1 MRKLLFNKRGQFIII
16 AIMFISIMIISVT
29 IFVYSTI
36 TQYRY
41 QRWEEYLSVVDN
53 IRINSGEVLNIALAN
68 FTNQFLS
75 GHVKS
80 KTEWETYV
88 LGDLLSSWE
97 RYLQKIYA
105 GMGVDLDFK
114 AVKNRLIASKWRI
127 GDDEHIIK
135 CFWYGSDSVSSIC
148 ANLSIT
154 LSSYGFYGYHTILE
168 KYLRLQVDTSYIDM
182 NQSEIQSLNVIVT
195 KENENPCF
203 GLTNSN
209 FEVIWFNNE
218 TNSWDEASIANV
230 TYNGGGCYTLNFTN
244 PIPKPYYKWL
254 FISVIDQR
262 GIVTLCSTYSYIEF
276 TVKRKTPEGRVTD
289 DEIYTLE
296 AGINGTWYWN
306 GVKLNVNSSAG
317 ASAIP
322 PPIPPIPI
330 RLFRVNVTE
339 SGADSND
346 WTISPCQYE
355 VWDKVEWHD
364 RLIDVPRGLADI
376 NSPFNS
382 SNRIVFQV
390 GFPNSIVN
398 QSVRIWWETDLDA
411 PPYQGGTD
419 LEYDSV
425 NMVAKT
431 NRYIVEFIG
440 VGHTNSTDYRYPNG
454 TIIDYHGV
462 AALMMK
468 KPEGSSAFCFGP
480 WNIHGYGKCNGRSLA
495 EWRPFGEWQIKY
507 YYSDGRSKAPVRLIA
522 ILNSTEVQCVY
533 KASHHSDAYYDTFA
547 IVFIT
552 ANVKYLIV
560 NTYVYWEEVPDDYS
574 YPYGVWFAS
583 VMGKGEPKWFAF
595 QNQTEVYSDYYDYL
609 PWWHEEYKYP
619 GYWAA
624 HWNENFGRGI
634 IINNKSLQSL
644 QSLLGIDRT
653 RFSITE
659 AMSGGGEQGSIEL
672 EAVNCLGSAYRPPA
686 GTYYSYTVAM
696 WMYDG
701 GEDENGWQEIG
712 NYYVM
717 FLETYSPEIIIK
729 GGVKN

>member
-1 MRKLLFNKRGQFIII
+1 LRRLFTNKRGQFIVI
-16 AIMFISIMIISVT
+16 AILFISIMIISVAV
-29 IFVYSTI
+29 FVYSTV
-36 TQYRY
+36 TYYRY
-41 QRWEEYLSVVDN
+41 QRWEEYLTIVDN
-53 IRINSGEVLNIALAN
+53 IRRNSQKVLRIGLAN
-68 FTNQFLS
+68 FTQNFLE
-75 GHVKS
+75 GRVRDKGEYEAY
-80 KTEWETYV
+80 T
-88 LGDLLSSWE
+88 LRGLFNSWE
-97 RYLQKIYA
+97 RDLQKIYT
-105 GMGVDLDFK
+105 GIGVDLEFN
-114 AVKNRLIASKWRI
+114 AVGNRLIASKWTVS
-127 GDDEHIIK
+127 DSSHIIK
-135 CFWYGSDSVSSIC
+135 CFWYGSDSISSAC
-148 ANLSIT
+148 ANLSIA
-154 LSSYGFYGYHTILE
+154 LFSYDFYGYHTTLE
-168 KYLRLQVDTSYIDM
+168 EYLRLQVDTSYIDM
-182 NQSEIQSLNVIVT
+182 NQSEIRSLNVIVT

-209 FEVIWFNNE
+209 FEVVWFNNE
-218 TNSWDEASIANV
+218 TDNWDEASIANV
-230 TYNGGGCYTLNFTN
+230 TYKESGRYILNFTN

-254 FISVIDQR
+254 FISVTDQR
-262 GIVTLCSTYSYIEF
+262 GIVTVCSTYSYIEF
-276 TVKRKTPEGRVTD
+276 TVKRETPKGRVTD

-306 GVKLNVNSSAG
+306 GVKLHNSSA
-317 ASAIP
+317 SATP

-330 RLFRVNVTE
+330 RLFRVNVTG

-346 WTISPCQYE
+346 WTIAPCQYE

-364 RLIDVPRGLADI
+364 RLIDVPRDLADI

-454 TIIDYHGV
+454 AIIDYHGV

-480 WNIHGYGKCNGRSLA
+480 WNIHGYGKCNGGSLA

-533 KASHHSDAYYDTFA
+533 DASHHSDAYYDTFA

-595 QNQTEVYSDYYDYL
+595 QNQTMVFSDHYDYL
-609 PWWHEEYKYP
+609 PWWLDPPHEEYKYP

-659 AMSGGGEQGSIEL
+659 AMSGGGKQGSIEL
-672 EAVNCLGSAYRPPA
+672 EAVNCLGNAYRPPA

-712 NYYVM
+712 NYYMM

-729 GGVKN
+729 GGG